1 MGLYVLDWADVVAAP
16 DPHATALQ
24 FLRSAFRHACLV
36 CDWDPKLLAS
46 AEGDPPPVS

>member
-1 MGLYVLDWADVVAAP
+1 MAAP
-16 DPHATALQ
+16 DPHAMALE

-36 CDWDPKLLAS
+36 CEWDPKLLAS